1 MSNEFD
7 IDAPADME
15 LLGGTFDDKQADSEV
30 EAKDEASSEAGHE
43 EGAVEAGAEEADAT
57 TNDQEP
63 EPPNKRD
70 PVIPRARFDEVNAK
84 LHAERQERE
93 ALQAEVDRLRQE
105 QQAPAFAN
113 TSVSDLEQQFF
124 DALMEG
130 EKEKAV
136 EIRARI
142 NADIEARAEARAAE
156 RATQAIVEREHVS
169 ALNAVVASS
178 IKAYPFLDTNSDQVN
193 SQAIDDVVEWRDFYI
208 AKGES
213 AASALSRAVNRVAPS
228 YVATDPT
235 TAKQLVTDKR
245 QQEAVSRAAKSAASQ
260 PPRVD
265 AGVGNRAIPSGDSIV
280 GNQAKWEKA
289 SDEERLR
296 YLM

>member
-43 EGAVEAGAEEADAT
+43 EGAAEAGAEEADAT

-93 ALQAEVDRLRQE
+93 ALQAELNALRQAK
-105 QQAPAFAN
+105 QDPAAN
-113 TSVSDLEQQFF
+113 TSVADLEQQFF

-130 EKEKAV
+130 EKKKAV

-193 SQAIDDVVEWRDFYI
+193 SQAIDDVVEWRDFYM
-208 AKGES
+208 AKGEA
-213 AASALSRAVNRVAPS
+213 AASALSRAVERVAPG
-228 YVATDPT
+228 YVQADQSN
-235 TAKQLVTDKR
+235 AKPAVTDKR
-245 QQEAVSRAAKSAASQ
+245 QQSALEKAANTANSQ

>member
-15 LLGGTFDDKQADSEV
+15 LLGGTFDDKQANSEA
-30 EAKDEASSEAGHE
+30 EAKGAAASEADQVG
-43 EGAVEAGAEEADAT
+43 GAAEAGAEEAGAAA
-57 TNDQEP
+57 NDQEP
-63 EPPNKRD
+63 EPTNKRD

-156 RATQAIVEREHVS
+156 RATQAMSEREQTAALNSVVERSV
-169 ALNAVVASS
+169 
-178 IKAYPFLDTNSDQVN
+178 KAYPFLDTNSDQSN
-193 SQAIDDVVEWRDFYI
+193 PQAIADVVEWRDFYM

-213 AASALSRAVNRVAPS
+213 AASALARAVDRVAPS
-228 YVATDPT
+228 YVAEEPA
-235 TAKQLVTDKR
+235 TAKQPVTDKR
-245 QQEAVSRAAKSAASQ
+245 QQAAVVNGAKAAASQ

-289 SDEERLR
+289 SDEERMR

>member
-1 MSNEFD
+1 MSKEFD

-15 LLGGTFDDKQADSEV
+15 LLGGTFDDEQVESEV
-30 EAKDEASSEAGHE
+30 EAEVEAAPEADKE
-43 EGAVEAGAEEADAT
+43 EAAAEAGAEDADVAA
-57 TNDQEP
+57 NEP
-63 EPPNKRD
+63 EPEPANKRD

-93 ALQAEVDRLRQE
+93 ALQAELDRLRQA
-105 QQAPAFAN
+105 QQAPVSAN
-113 TSVSDLEQQFF
+113 ASVADLEQQYF
-124 DALMEG
+124 DAMMEG
-130 EKEKAV
+130 EKDKAV

-156 RATQAIVEREHVS
+156 RATQAITEREQAS

-193 SQAIDDVVEWRDFYI
+193 QQAVSDVVEWRDFYM

-213 AASALSRAVNRVAPS
+213 AASALSRAVDRVAPG
-228 YVATDPT
+228 YVIEQAP
-235 TAKQLVTDKR
+235 AKPVVTDKR
-245 QQEAVSRAAKSAASQ
+245 QQAALANGAKAANSQ

-265 AGVGNRAIPSGDSIV
+265 AGVGNRAIPSGDSII
-280 GNQAKWEKA
+280 GDQAKWEKA
-289 SDEERLR
+289 SDEERMR